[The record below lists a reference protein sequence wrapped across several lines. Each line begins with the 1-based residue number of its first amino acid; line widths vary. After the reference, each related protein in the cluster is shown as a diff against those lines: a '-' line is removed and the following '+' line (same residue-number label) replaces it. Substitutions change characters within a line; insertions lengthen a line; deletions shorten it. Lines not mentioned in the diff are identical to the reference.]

1 MKVYVI
7 TAGEYSD
14 YQIYGVAVDKTIA
27 QQIADRVNKFWQD
40 EGEIANIEEYDTDSW
55 TEIVATGDMYDVYK
69 CMKNGGR
76 LDVYKTK
83 NAIDSRYKNRN
94 KVKKVYRNHRDI
106 MVTVVARDEEHAKKI
121 AADLFAEY
129 EYRQAMKEPK
139 QDE

>member
-14 YQIYGVAVDKTIA
+14 YEIYGVAVDKTIA
-27 QQIADRVNKFWQD
+27 QQIADRVNKFWSG
-40 EGEIANIEEYDTDSW
+40 ESEIANIEEYDTDSW
-55 TEIVATGDMYDVYK
+55 MEIIATGNMYEVFK
-69 CMKNGGR
+69 RVRAGGR

-83 NAIDSRYKNRN
+83 YDIDSSYKDRN
-94 KVKKVYRNHRDI
+94 KVKKIYRSLDI

-139 QDE
+139 L

>member
-14 YQIYGVAVDKTIA
+14 YEIYGVAVDKTIA
-27 QQIADRVNKFWQD
+27 QQIADRVNKFWSD
-40 EGEIANIEEYDTDSW
+40 ESEIANIEEYDTDSW
-55 TEIVATGDMYDVYK
+55 MEIIATGNMYEVYK
-69 CMKNGGR
+69 RVGAGGR
-76 LDVYKTK
+76 LDVYESKYDI
-83 NAIDSRYKNRN
+83 NSSYKDRN
-94 KVKKVYRNHRDI
+94 KVKKLYRNREI

-139 QDE
+139 L